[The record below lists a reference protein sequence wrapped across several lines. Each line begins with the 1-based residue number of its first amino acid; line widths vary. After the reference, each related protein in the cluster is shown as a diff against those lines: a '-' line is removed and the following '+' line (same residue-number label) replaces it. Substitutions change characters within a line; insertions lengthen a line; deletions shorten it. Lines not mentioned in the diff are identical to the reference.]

1 MTRCSGNQRRR
12 RTAFAG
18 LPLQAAR
25 CCRRLVA
32 GTSNSRICTSGE
44 SLQDLLRRQRIAAGL
59 CGTDSTDTSV
69 CAPVLW
75 WCLANRQTKESNMV
89 SRILVPMMSRVTA
102 GRATRRDVLAAS
114 ALGSLSVVVAGLSPV
129 FAAEKP
135 KVGLV
140 MKSLANEFFKQM
152 QAGAEDYAGKNTAK
166 FSFKA
171 VGMKDERDFAA
182 QVDAVENFVTQ
193 KYDVIV
199 VAPADSKAMV
209 TPLAKAVKAGVKVIN
224 IDVELDQA
232 AKKAAGIDL
241 AFFGPD
247 NRLGAKMAG
256 DALAKALGPGGK
268 VVILEGNPEADNAQ
282 QRKKGFMDSVTAGKL
297 QLLDS
302 KTAHW
307 ETEEANTLM
316 TNFLTQFR
324 DVQGVMAANDSM
336 ALGVVKALDA
346 AGKSDK
352 IKVVGF
358 DNIPAVQPLI
368 KAGKM
373 LATIEQY
380 GARMAVIGIEYGL
393 RELAG
398 EKFTGWVKTPVKLI
412 TAKELA

>member
-1 MTRCSGNQRRR
+1 MTHAFTKNSISQGFGGIGRRHFILTGAAGSLALLAGSGRM
-12 RTAFAG
+12 AFA
-18 LPLQAAR
+18 
-25 CCRRLVA
+25 A
-32 GTSNSRICTSGE
+32 G
-44 SLQDLLRRQRIAAGL
+44 
-59 CGTDSTDTSV
+59 
-69 CAPVLW
+69 
-75 WCLANRQTKESNMV
+75 
-89 SRILVPMMSRVTA
+89 
-102 GRATRRDVLAAS
+102 
-114 ALGSLSVVVAGLSPV
+114 
-129 FAAEKP
+129 KP

-152 QAGAEDYAGKNTAK
+152 QAGAEKYAAENADK
-166 FSFKA
+166 FDFKA

-193 KYDVIV
+193 KYDIIV

-224 IDVELDQA
+224 IDVELDQG
-232 AKKAAGIDL
+232 AKKKAGIDL

-247 NRLGAKMAG
+247 NRAGAKLAG
-256 DALAKALGPGGK
+256 DALAKALGAGGK

-282 QRKKGFMDSVTAGKL
+282 QRKKGFMDTVNESKL

-316 TNFLTQFR
+316 TNFLTKYH
-324 DVQGVMAANDSM
+324 DIQGVMAANDSM

-346 AGKSDK
+346 AGKSGQ
-352 IKVVGF
+352 IQVVGF

-368 KAGKM
+368 KSGKM
-373 LATIEQY
+373 LATVEQY
-380 GARMAVIGIEYGL
+380 GAKMAAMGIDYGL

-398 EKFTGWVKTPVKLI
+398 EKFTGWVKTDVKLI
-412 TAKELA
+412 TAQDL

>member
-1 MTRCSGNQRRR
+1 
-12 RTAFAG
+12 
-18 LPLQAAR
+18 
-25 CCRRLVA
+25 
-32 GTSNSRICTSGE
+32 
-44 SLQDLLRRQRIAAGL
+44 
-59 CGTDSTDTSV
+59 
-69 CAPVLW
+69 
-75 WCLANRQTKESNMV
+75 MV
-89 SRILVPMMSRVTA
+89 STILVPMMSRVIG
-102 GRATRRDVLAAS
+102 GRVTRRDVLAAG
-114 ALGSLSVVVAGLSPV
+114 ALGSVSVVVGGLSPV

-152 QAGAEDYAGKNTAK
+152 QAGAEEYANKNTAK

-193 KYDVIV
+193 KYDIIV

-256 DALAKALGPGGK
+256 EALAKALGPGGK

-282 QRKKGFMDSVTAGKL
+282 QRKKGFMDSVAAGKL

-398 EKFTGWVKTPVKLI
+398 EKFKGWIKTPIKLI

>member
-1 MTRCSGNQRRR
+1 
-12 RTAFAG
+12 
-18 LPLQAAR
+18 
-25 CCRRLVA
+25 
-32 GTSNSRICTSGE
+32 
-44 SLQDLLRRQRIAAGL
+44 
-59 CGTDSTDTSV
+59 
-69 CAPVLW
+69 
-75 WCLANRQTKESNMV
+75 
-89 SRILVPMMSRVTA
+89 MSKLGQMLTG
-102 GRATRRDVLAAS
+102 GRATRRQFVLTSAAGSVALLAGGISPAFS
-114 ALGSLSVVVAGLSPV
+114 AG
-129 FAAEKP
+129 KP
-135 KVGLV
+135 KIGLV

-152 QAGAEDYAGKNTAK
+152 EAGAEEYAAKNAAK
-166 FSFKA
+166 FDFKA

-193 KYDVIV
+193 KYDIIV

-209 TPLAKAVKAGVKVIN
+209 TPLAKAVKAGVTVIN
-224 IDVELDQA
+224 IDVELDKD

-247 NRLGAKMAG
+247 NRAGAKLAG

-282 QRKKGFMDSVTAGKL
+282 QRKKGFDDSVSEGKL

-316 TNFLTQFR
+316 TNFLTQYH
-324 DVQGVMAANDSM
+324 DIQGVMAANDSM

-346 AGKSDK
+346 AGKSGQ

-368 KAGKM
+368 KGGKM

-380 GARMAVIGIEYGL
+380 GAQMAVLGIGYGL

-398 EKFTGWVKTPVKLI
+398 EKFTGWVKTDVKLI
-412 TAKELA
+412 TAADLQ

>member
-1 MTRCSGNQRRR
+1 MNKHSMIDSAAAGADGFANRR
-12 RTAFAG
+12 
-18 LPLQAAR
+18 QV
-25 CCRRLVA
+25 LVA
-32 GTSNSRICTSGE
+32 GTWASVG
-44 SLQDLLRRQRIAAGL
+44 LLAGAVTPARAA
-59 CGTDSTDTSV
+59 
-69 CAPVLW
+69 
-75 WCLANRQTKESNMV
+75 
-89 SRILVPMMSRVTA
+89 
-102 GRATRRDVLAAS
+102 
-114 ALGSLSVVVAGLSPV
+114 AL
-129 FAAEKP
+129 P

-152 QAGAEDYAGKNTAK
+152 QAGAEDYASKNGDK
-166 FSFKA
+166 FMFKA

-193 KYDVIV
+193 KYDIIV

-247 NRLGAKMAG
+247 NRAGARLAG
-256 DALAKALGPGGK
+256 DALAKELGAGGK

-282 QRKKGFMDSVTAGKL
+282 QRKKGFMDSVAKGKL
-297 QLLDS
+297 KLLDS

-316 TNFLTQFR
+316 TNFLTQYR
-324 DVQGVMAANDSM
+324 DIQGVMAANDSM

-346 AGKSDK
+346 AGKSGQ

-358 DNIPAVQPLI
+358 DNIPAVQPLVRS
-368 KAGKM
+368 GKM

-393 RELAG
+393 RELKG
-398 EKFTGWVKTPVKLI
+398 EKFSGWVKTPVKLI
-412 TAKELA
+412 VAKDLE